1 MDAVQYKCPNCG
13 GGLKFDAVKQDFVC
27 EYCDS
32 VFKEQDFF
40 VKDEV
45 LENDNPESA
54 AKENEKQ
61 EFENAVLYS
70 CPSCGAQVITD
81 ETTAATECYYC
92 SNPIVLSGR
101 LSGEMKPDLIIPF
114 RIDKKGAIDK
124 FKEMCGKRLFLPKNF
139 IADSR
144 LEEIKGV
151 YFPYWYVDCET
162 SGSIN
167 ATSKQ
172 VRSWVT
178 GDYRHTETTIRG
190 HFRQGDMQIR
200 NMPEAALKGKD
211 RDIMRYVCP
220 FNANDFVPFS
230 MSYLSG
236 YFAEKRNVEFADIET
251 AVKQKIF
258 QFSEEKL
265 EKSIDVP
272 NVTVNNRSINMGGL
286 EYKYNLLPVWVLNY
300 KHKDKNYIYA
310 LNGQT
315 GKVYGELPVCF
326 KKLIAL
332 FAGVAAGASL
342 LLSIAGVMLF

>member
-13 GGLKFDAVKQDFVC
+13 GGLIFDARKQDFIC

-40 VKDEV
+40 VKDQM
-45 LENDNPESA
+45 LENNSPESEIQ
-54 AKENEKQ
+54 ENT

-81 ETTAATECYYC
+81 ETTAATTCYYC
-92 SNPIVLSGR
+92 SNPVVLSGR
-101 LSGEMKPDLIIPF
+101 LSGEVKPDLIIPF
-114 RIDKKGAIDK
+114 KIDKKGAVEK
-124 FKEMCGKRLFLPKNF
+124 FKEICGKRKFLPKDF
-139 IADSR
+139 ISQSR

-151 YFPYWYVDCET
+151 YFPYWYIDCET
-162 SGSIN
+162 NGNIN

-172 VRSWVT
+172 VRTWVV
-178 GDYRHTETTIRG
+178 GDFQHTETTIRG

-200 NMPEAALKGKD
+200 NMPEGALKGKD

-220 FNANDFVPFS
+220 FNAADFVPFS

-236 YFAEKRNVEFADIET
+236 FFAEKRNVEKEEIEQG
-251 AVKQKIF
+251 VVQKIKH
-258 QFSEEKL
+258 FSEEKL
-265 EKSIDVP
+265 ERSIEVP
-272 NVTVNNRSINMGGL
+272 NVTVKDSSINVGNL
-286 EYKYNLLPVWVLNY
+286 SWKYNLLPVWVLNY
-300 KHKDKNYIYA
+300 KHNEKSYIYA

-315 GKVYGELPVCF
+315 GKVYGELPVCR
-326 KKLIAL
+326 KKLAGL

-342 LLSIAGVMLF
+342 ILTLAGVFLF